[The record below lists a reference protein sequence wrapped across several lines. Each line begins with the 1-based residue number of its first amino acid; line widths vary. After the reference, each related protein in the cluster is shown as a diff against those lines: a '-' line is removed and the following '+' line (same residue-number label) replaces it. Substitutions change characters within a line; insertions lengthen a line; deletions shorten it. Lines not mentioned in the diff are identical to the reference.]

1 MNSTNKPV
9 VSVIM
14 PTHGRPNFLKQ
25 SIESVL
31 NQTYSN
37 FELIV
42 VDDNSN
48 KQLHIHTKEIIDQYL
63 PNKHIK
69 YFHDG
74 INRGGALA
82 RNKGIELSVGEYITF
97 LDDDDQYCPEKIE
110 AQLNHLRSNNLDVS
124 VCDMFF
130 LTNGKLKDVSNCYAR
145 VNTAS
150 EFILNGNSYTP
161 MIMATKQAIL
171 DIDSFTETPRY
182 QDHVLMLKF
191 FIKQKNIGHI
201 AKKLFIHNNHT
212 GTRITNTNKFEIAY
226 EIRNSFEQ
234 QLLSKLSKLEY
245 KKYQFND
252 LLIRSKI
259 LRYKNKNYQAYLNI
273 VKSTT
278 KISTPS
284 DLLKILKTLVRITF
298 FKKMPI

>member
-1 MNSTNKPV
+1 MPL

-31 NQTYSN
+31 SQTYSN

-48 KQLHIHTKEIIDQYL
+48 EQLHIHTKEIIDQYL
-63 PNKHIK
+63 PNKNIK

-82 RNKGIELSVGEYITF
+82 RNKGIELSSGEYITF

-110 AQLNHLRSNNLDVS
+110 TQLNHLQSNNLDVS

-161 MIMATKQAIL
+161 MIMATKQVIL
-171 DIDSFTETPRY
+171 DIDSFTDTPRY

-201 AKKLFIHNNHT
+201 AKQLFIHNNHT

-278 KISTPS
+278 KISNPS